1 MDAVELEKKKKK
13 GQKRTQ
19 IQYIK
24 MSHNRLMIAVKIR
37 EKSNISGTS
46 FFNNVKALSAGKVP
60 IHVLLASSFPLF
72 ILLEQML

>member
-1 MDAVELEKKKKK
+1 MRADILHAGFNIFNSLFKKKNDVVELGGKKK

-37 EKSNISGTS
+37 EKVI
-46 FFNNVKALSAGKVP
+46 F
-60 IHVLLASSFPLF
+60 
-72 ILLEQML
+72 LEHHFSIT

>member
-1 MDAVELEKKKKK
+1 MQDLIFLILFLKKNDAVELGGNKK

-37 EKSNISGTS
+37 EKVI
-46 FFNNVKALSAGKVP
+46 F
-60 IHVLLASSFPLF
+60 
-72 ILLEQML
+72 LEHHFSIT

>member
-1 MDAVELEKKKKK
+1 MTADILHAGFNIFNSLKKKKDAVELKKNKT

-37 EKSNISGTS
+37 EKRI
-46 FFNNVKALSAGKVP
+46 F
-60 IHVLLASSFPLF
+60 
-72 ILLEQML
+72 LEHHFSIT